1 MNFGKKSTLQLTLT
15 FLAIAVAMVV
25 WQSIFRSHPILK
37 DILWEIHTIFISVI
51 LFYSVVAYIVPAKAL
66 SFVKILVRVIF
77 KVWIVIFIAFSMQKT
92 FDKTGF
98 VLSATFIFGY
108 FEALLDLDS
117 WIAKHESFLP
127 KTISVNK
134 DKAGRIMQSIFCLS
148 CIHIICAFI
157 ALGFFSIS

>member
-1 MNFGKKSTLQLTLT
+1 MILWQL
-15 FLAIAVAMVV
+15 
-25 WQSIFRSHPILK
+25 IFHSHPVLEY
-37 DILWEIHTIFISVI
+37 ILWEIHTIFVSVI
-51 LFYSVVAYIVPAKAL
+51 LFYSFVAYVVPAKAL

-117 WIAKHESFLP
+117 WNAKHEGFLP
-127 KTISVNK
+127 KVLTANK
-134 DKAGRIMQSIFCLS
+134 EKSGRIMQSVFCLS
-148 CIHIICAFI
+148 FIHMICAFI